1 MDYEGIFR
9 GALEG
14 LKSEG
19 RYRTFAELE
28 RHAGSFPRAR
38 HYGLAAPDAEMSLES
53 GPPAVTVWCSN
64 DYLGMGQHPVVLR
77 AMVEAVERYG
87 AGAGGTRNISGTHH
101 LHVTLERELAML
113 HGKDAALLFTSGYI
127 SNEAALST
135 IGLGKT
141 TNSTTNSPVT
151 AIIAAIS
158 RPMGRSNVS
167 AGSSKYM
174 ILTMR
179 R

>member
-1 MDYEGIFR
+1 MYYEGIFR

-38 HYGLAAPDAEMSLES
+38 HHGLAAAESDPS
-53 GPPAVTVWCSN
+53 PSDVTVWCSN

-101 LHVTLERELAML
+101 LHVTLERELAAL
-113 HGKDAALLFTSGYI
+113 HGKEAALLFTSGYI

-135 IGLGKT
+135 IAKLVPDCGGVLRRVEPRLDDRRDPQLGGREAHL
-141 TNSTTNSPVT
+141 P
-151 AIIAAIS
+151 AQRS
-158 RPMGRSNVS
+158 R
-167 AGSSKYM
+167 
-174 ILTMR
+174 
-179 R
+179 